1 MSTLEPFATLNGKL
15 DFQIRGKTPAGMRLD
30 VHFTGSA
37 TSDHW
42 DGEWPLN
49 GIDYVTVRKNGTAE
63 LYIRATLGSGDD
75 IITYEAKGLQTAEG
89 VVETMYFQTA
99 SETYGYLNDAVG
111 LATGSAEGSKLTLN
125 ISLVKP

>member
-1 MSTLEPFATLNGKL
+1 MAAERHRLCNGS
-15 DFQIRGKTPAGMRLD
+15 Q
-30 VHFTGSA
+30 
-37 TSDHW
+37 
-42 DGEWPLN
+42 
-49 GIDYVTVRKNGTAE
+49 NGTAE